1 MCVLQSLLLL
11 QYLVRNGSERVVT
24 SAREHVYD
32 LKPLENFQ
40 FIDETG
46 KDQGLN
52 GVLDLDQL
60 WTPTNCDE
68 SMCICVCACMRACV
82 RATSTPFAPLNPPC
96 LSPLLLFSPLPS
108 THLCTLLPLLPSSHP
123 PLLPK
128 LSPSCLAYPLTIS
141 SSLPPFPSPSL
152 HPSFSSSESEGSA
165 GLCPRRC
172 AGARGEEEGQGYQGQ
187 VRWLVLR
194 RGCQQIQ

>member
-1 MCVLQSLLLL
+1 MLYAHILLLFSIVRTTPNLGVMFHWLIDWFLQMYQFTAIVCDMLCVRTDILVELWIESFSLSPSHSVCVLQSLLLL

-123 PLLPK
+123 P
-128 LSPSCLAYPLTIS
+128 PST
-141 SSLPPFPSPSL
+141 
-152 HPSFSSSESEGSA
+152 
-165 GLCPRRC
+165 
-172 AGARGEEEGQGYQGQ
+172 
-187 VRWLVLR
+187 
-194 RGCQQIQ
+194 